1 MTTDRAITA
10 HATLVTLETRALALW
25 KQEVRDRRWMGADWS
40 PARHNRR
47 TLLLELLAIRRTG
60 RRLARQTL
68 ERVDP
73 ITSAKAYAELGYHA
87 YQAAG
92 PR

>member
-1 MTTDRAITA
+1 MTADRAIEA

-60 RRLARQTL
+60 RRLARETL
-68 ERVDP
+68 ERAPVYA
-73 ITSAKAYAELGYHA
+73 SA
-87 YQAAG
+87 
-92 PR
+92 R